1 MTKIDERCRAM
12 TLNLEWSLNRGDCQG
27 QRCPM
32 CETPRGVVGDDG
44 AAQGRHEDDCR
55 LGRLCDDLRAIE
67 RARAL
72 EEAVP

>member
-12 TLNLEWSLNRGDCQG
+12 VLNLEWILNRGDCQG

-32 CETPRGVVGDDG
+32 CETPRGLVGSE
-44 AAQGRHEDDCR
+44 ARHEDDCR